1 MDLFVQQRLAEESLP
16 PAEQADAFTL
26 LRRLSFALT
35 GLPPSLEQIEKYG
48 PGLDDPKYEELV
60 DELLAS
66 PHYGE
71 RWARHWMDVIRFTD
85 SHGSEGDPSIPFTF
99 RYRDYLIRA
108 FNQDLSYM
116 QLVTEHIAGDLLE
129 TPRYNDQATLNE
141 SLIGTGH
148 YRLVPHGFSPVDPVA
163 EMLTFTDNQ
172 VDVLSKAFLG
182 LTVSCARCHDHK
194 FDAISQKDYF
204 RFFGVFDN
212 LRPALRSAD
221 SPDILVKDQQHLKRL
236 KREIKAGLAA
246 NWLKTAEQLPEILT
260 RDTSLVVDWNKQIDA
275 AKENGQTNPLFA
287 LQQLRNLQG
296 EAFPGPLEVSA

>member
-1 MDLFVQQRLAEESLP
+1 MVRLIRGTVLLRRKELDSVISWEAVRNRRSKWWSFRPVESPALPTIPSESSHPVDLFVQQRLAEESLP

-48 PGLDDPKYEELV
+48 PDLDDPKYEELV

-148 YRLVPHGFSPVDPVA
+148 YRLVPRI
-163 EMLTFTDNQ
+163 
-172 VDVLSKAFLG
+172 LSG
-182 LTVSCARCHDHK
+182 
-194 FDAISQKDYF
+194 
-204 RFFGVFDN
+204 
-212 LRPALRSAD
+212 
-221 SPDILVKDQQHLKRL
+221 
-236 KREIKAGLAA
+236 
-246 NWLKTAEQLPEILT
+246 
-260 RDTSLVVDWNKQIDA
+260 
-275 AKENGQTNPLFA
+275 
-287 LQQLRNLQG
+287 
-296 EAFPGPLEVSA
+296 GPRR